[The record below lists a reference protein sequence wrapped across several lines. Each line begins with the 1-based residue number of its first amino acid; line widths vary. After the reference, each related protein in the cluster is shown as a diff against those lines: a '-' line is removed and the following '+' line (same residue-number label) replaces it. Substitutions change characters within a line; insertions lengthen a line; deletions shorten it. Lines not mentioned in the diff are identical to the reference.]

1 MISSSLCKICLIY
14 GYTLL
19 YIINGSG
26 FTFAPVTSSE
36 LQKNFFMDFIRL
48 NIFSYYVKRYNSTDI
63 HVVK

>member
-1 MISSSLCKICLIY
+1 
-14 GYTLL
+14 LL